1 ATPPAPNAVA
11 ARRLAT
17 RRPFCLL
24 ITPPLRA
31 TTGSTRC
38 LPRVATRLLP
48 QRAAA
53 LPLDR
58 QAAREPVQRH
68 ARDAQ
73 FARGRR
79 DVVRVSPERREHQLA
94 LAALPCPG

>member
-1 ATPPAPNAVA
+1 MRFASARTSGLLSGACAFAACGTTSTTAPAPNAVA

-17 RRPFCLL
+17 RRPCGLL

-31 TTGSTRC
+31 TAGPTRC
-38 LPRVATRLLP
+38 LSRGADRLLP
-48 QRAAA
+48 RRAAA
-53 LPLDR
+53 LRLDR

-73 FARGRR
+73 FAR
-79 DVVRVSPERREHQLA
+79 
-94 LAALPCPG
+94 